1 MALTVKLKEKSTGVF
16 TVYVEGSIDTT
27 TYPILE
33 KKVDLILQSSPTAI
47 IFDMKDVD
55 YMSSAGVRVILKTR
69 KVLKKKNGQVF
80 LIHLQPQIKK
90 VFEIIK
96 ALPTTQVFSNVEEL
110 DHYLDQMQRKK
121 TM

>member
-1 MALTVKLKEKSTGVF
+1 MPLTVRLKEKSTGVF
-16 TVYVEGSIDTT
+16 TLYLEGAIDTT
-27 TYPILE
+27 TYLILD
-33 KKVDLILQSSPTAI
+33 KKVDLILQSAPTVI

-55 YMSSAGVRVILKTR
+55 YMSSVGVRVILKTR
-69 KVLKKKNGQVF
+69 KVLKKKNGQVL

-96 ALPTTQVFSNVEEL
+96 ALPTTSVFSNVAEL

-121 TM
+121 TG